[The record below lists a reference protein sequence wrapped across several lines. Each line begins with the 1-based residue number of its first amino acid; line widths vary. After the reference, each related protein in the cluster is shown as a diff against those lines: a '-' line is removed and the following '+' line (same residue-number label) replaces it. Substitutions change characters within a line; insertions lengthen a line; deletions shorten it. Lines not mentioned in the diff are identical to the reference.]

1 MTYMHLVCINISKNL
16 LLPLG
21 LVLDDRNSISIMSHS
36 HNLTLQ
42 FNKDEDQEREIVP
55 SKKTELKTLFGGNKE
70 N

>member
-1 MTYMHLVCINISKNL
+1 
-16 LLPLG
+16 
-21 LVLDDRNSISIMSHS
+21 MSHS

-55 SKKTELKTLFGGNKE
+55 SKKTELKTLFSGNKE